1 MNMINKCSIYKLVGS
16 LIVSPII
23 FYITIAF
30 TKISGV
36 TYDISHGDAFII
48 WVLLAIL
55 VVQCFKCEQANKRK
69 TNKRKRR

>member
-23 FYITIAF
+23 FYVTIAF
-30 TKISGV
+30 TKVSGV
-36 TYDISHGDAFII
+36 TYDISHGEAFII

-55 VVQCFKCEQANKRK
+55 VVQCFKCEHGKNNK
-69 TNKRKRR
+69 KRRK

>member
-23 FYITIAF
+23 FYITIVF

-55 VVQCFKCEQANKRK
+55 VVQCFKCEHANKRK
-69 TNKRKRR
+69 RK

>member
-1 MNMINKCSIYKLVGS
+1 MNMINKCSIYKLVGY

-55 VVQCFKCEQANKRK
+55 VVQCFKCEHANKRK
-69 TNKRKRR
+69 RK